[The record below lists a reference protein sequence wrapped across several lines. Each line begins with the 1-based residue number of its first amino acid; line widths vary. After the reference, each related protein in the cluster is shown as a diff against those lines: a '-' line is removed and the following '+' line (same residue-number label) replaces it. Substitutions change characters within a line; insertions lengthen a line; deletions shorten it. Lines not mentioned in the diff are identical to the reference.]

1 MKRPPIP
8 EWLIGLIAA
17 AIVFGIILLV
27 GWQMGFG
34 DNPLLTE

>member
-1 MKRPPIP
+1 MSDRPRLP

-17 AIVFGIILLV
+17 AILVAIILLL

-34 DNPLLTE
+34 DNPLIG